1 MIKTKLID
9 LFWEVVIRLVI
20 LGLVLFFVGIFAA
33 LGFAGYQLWFSDHV
47 DAGSLSSA
55 GPIVEV
61 LAKLL
66 ATFLLAGMASFVAI
80 IAMVLFN
87 QG

>member
-20 LGLVLFFVGIFAA
+20 LGLVVFFVGIFAA
-33 LGFAGYQLWFSDHV
+33 LGFAGYQLWFSGNS
-47 DAGSLSSA
+47 DAGFLYSA
-55 GPIVEV
+55 GPIFAFVG
-61 LAKLL
+61 KLV
-66 ATFLLAGMASFVAI
+66 ATFLLAGIASMVAI